1 MQLLSRLFRSK
12 PKPLTAEEQ
21 IAALPQST
29 PAQLKNLLAGDAP
42 EAVKDAAI
50 GFLPYDETLLTLA
63 KAQSGRQQM
72 AARKRIGELLDNG
85 ALAVTQLVHDVPRHI
100 ELLALASCSV
110 KASLEL
116 VEQITSTPVLV
127 ELASNGLT
135 THIRQGAANKL
146 EAREDLEQL
155 VKVAQNKDK
164 TVYKIAR
171 TKLDVFKLQ
180 DAADAKFRQGLELLC
195 EKLESLGKKEADHLY
210 KGKFIA
216 FENEWQHESQN
227 GSVPDD
233 ITTRFNHA
241 KILCQEKIASRAG
254 LIAKEE
260 EKIALEQQARQF
272 VEAALHDIQNLL
284 AKLYTASH
292 IDELKTMDVPKQIQ
306 ELSQAI
312 TLAARNIHAAD
323 QVKLFNE
330 YKDRAQNLFAKISES
345 GPVTQ
350 VLQQLNEAGASDA
363 AQNVKRY
370 VNSILQEAKDFQ
382 HEQVT
387 PWLLQSKEQFNTWLD
402 GQKEKEDQAKQ
413 IVKDLADLTRRGV
426 WAAEQGMVRRARGI
440 YKDLQE
446 KVQQTA
452 EELPTNIASKM
463 ADFEQLMAKLGDWH
477 EFAVTPKKEDLI
489 KQMQSLSESKLAPN
503 DLASK
508 IHELQDQWKELSRG
522 GQQNDETLWE
532 QFQAA
537 SIQAYIPCKDYF
549 EKQTLERDDNLAKR
563 TGLIDQLNTYLEK
576 YDWQNAVWK
585 DVEKTLKLARE
596 EWKTY
601 WPVPRKALK
610 EQQVQFDALLDQ
622 LHGKIKAEYQANKDW
637 KEKLI
642 AEAESLKEAVDLAAA
657 AEKIKQLQ
665 QQWKTIGR
673 SWPKDDQTLWD
684 DFRKH
689 CDAIFEKRK
698 QLYDEVNAQRDAL
711 VEKAKDYLGQ
721 LKTWVESAPETIANA
736 KTHIDELK
744 TQFEGLGEL
753 PRKAA
758 QELTQQYQHYSDQIK
773 QALQEARTLAQSKA
787 WDDMFA
793 CAEVLR
799 HYEIERIKTEDSC
812 GESQALNEAWA
823 AITQWPAGT
832 QEVLNNRKQLTLE
845 TLRAANTHAEQNLQL
860 LCIRAEILRQKETP
874 EAHKA
879 QRMAYQVEQLKLN
892 FGKRDETIEA
902 LVLEWLSQPGVA
914 DTPYQAAWQ
923 RFNACR

>member
-1 MQLLSRLFRSK
+1 MQLLSRFFRSK
-12 PKPLTAEEQ
+12 PKLLTPEEQ
-21 IAALPQST
+21 IAALPQCT
-29 PAQLKNLLAGDAP
+29 AAQLKNLLTGDATD
-42 EAVKDAAI
+42 AVKDAVI
-50 GFLPYDETLLTLA
+50 GYLPYDESLLALA
-63 KAQSGRQQM
+63 KATSGRQQM
-72 AARKRIGELLDNG
+72 AARKRIGELLDSG
-85 ALAVTQLVHDVPRHI
+85 ALSLSQLVTDVPRQI
-100 ELLALASCSV
+100 EQLALASCSV

-116 VEQITSTPVLV
+116 VEQVASTAVLV
-127 ELASNGLT
+127 ELACNGLT
-135 THIRQGAANKL
+135 TQIRQAAAGKI
-146 EAREDLEQL
+146 EGRDELEQL

-180 DAADAKFRQGLELLC
+180 DAADAKFRQGLEVLC

-210 KGKFIA
+210 KGKFLA
-216 FENEWQHESQN
+216 FENEWQQETLN
-227 GSVPDD
+227 GNVPEA
-233 ITTRFNHA
+233 ITTRFEA
-241 KILCQEKIASRAG
+241 ARKLCQEKIASRAEI
-254 LIAKEE
+254 IAKEE

-272 VEAALHDIQNLL
+272 VEAALHDMQNLL

-292 IDELKTMDVPKQIQ
+292 MDELKAMDVPKKIQ

-330 YKDRAQNLFAKISES
+330 YKDRAHKLYVQISES

-350 VLQQLNEAGASDA
+350 VLQQLHEAGSSES
-363 AQNVKRY
+363 AQNIKRY
-370 VNSILQEAKDFQ
+370 VTSILQDAKDFQ

-387 PWLLQSKEQFNTWLD
+387 PWLQQSKDQFNVWLST
-402 GQKEKEDQAKQ
+402 QKDKEEQAKQ
-413 IVKDLADLTRRGV
+413 MVKDLADLTRRGA

-452 EELPTNIASKM
+452 DELPANIAGKM
-463 ADFEQLMAKLGDWH
+463 ADFEQMMQKLGDWH

-489 KQMQSLSESKLAPN
+489 KQMQGLSESKLAPN

-522 GQQNDETLWE
+522 GQQSDESLWE

-537 SIQAYIPCKDYF
+537 SIAAYTPCKEFF
-549 EKQTLERDDNLAKR
+549 EKQTLEREGNAVKR
-563 TGLIDQLNTYLEK
+563 TGLIAQLQSYLEK
-576 YDWQNAVWK
+576 YDWENAVWK

-601 WPVPRKALK
+601 WPVPRKMLK
-610 EQQVQFDALLDQ
+610 EQQAQFDALLDQ
-622 LHGKIKAEYQANKDW
+622 LHGKIKAEYQANKTW
-637 KEKLI
+637 KEKII
-642 AEAESLKEAVDLAAA
+642 AEAAALKDHVDLAAA
-657 AEKIKQLQ
+657 AEKVKQLQ
-665 QQWKTIGR
+665 QQWKAIGR
-673 SWPKDDQTLWD
+673 SWPKDDQNLWD

-689 CDAIFEKRK
+689 CDAVFDKRK
-698 QLYDEVNAQRDAL
+698 QLYEEVNAQRDAV
-711 VEKAKDYLGQ
+711 VEKAKDYLNQ
-721 LKTWVESAPETIANA
+721 LKTWVESAPESIAAA

-758 QELTQQYQHYSDQIK
+758 SELTQQYQHYSEQIK
-773 QALQEARTLAQSKA
+773 KALQEAREYAQVKA
-787 WDDMFA
+787 WDNIFN
-793 CAEVLR
+793 CADILR
-799 HYEIERIKTEDSC
+799 RHECERLASDDAC
-812 GESQALNEAWA
+812 GESSLVNDTWER
-823 AITQWPAGT
+823 IGQWPSGT
-832 QEVLNNRKQLTLE
+832 QEVLLARKQLSME
-845 TLRAANTHAEQNLQL
+845 ALRTASAAAEQNLEV

-874 EAHKA
+874 EANKA

-892 FGKRDETIEA
+892 FGKRDETWEG
-902 LVLEWLSQPGVA
+902 LVLEWLGQPGVA
-914 DTPYQAAWQ
+914 DAPYAAAWQ